1 MSLVNTSIK
10 PFLNTAFQNG
20 KFIHISEKDIKGKW
34 NVFFFYPADFTF
46 VCPTELGDLADH
58 YEEFKKIG
66 VEIYAIS
73 TDTHFSHKE
82 WHTNSATIRKIKYAM
97 IGDSNWQLTRNF
109 DVMRKYYENGE
120 EKELGLAERGTFI
133 IDPKGIIQ
141 AVEITSEVIGRN
153 ASDLLRKIQAIQY
166 VAKHPGE
173 VCPAKWKIGDPTLSP
188 SLDLVGKI

>member
-10 PFLNTAFQNG
+10 PFSNTAFQDG
-20 KFIHISEKDIKGKW
+20 KFINISEKDIKGKW
-34 NVFFFYPADFTF
+34 NIFFFYPADFTF

-58 YEEFKKIG
+58 YEEFQKIG

-82 WHTNSATIRKIKYAM
+82 WHNNSATIRKIKYAM

-141 AVEITSEVIGRN
+141 AIEITPEVIGRN
-153 ASDLLRKIQAIQY
+153 ALNLLHKIQAIQY
-166 VAKHPGE
+166 IYKHPGE
-173 VCPAKWKIGDPTLSP
+173 VCPAKWKIGEPTLSP